1 MRNEDIPTV
10 EDLTDIKVKLKEKV
24 NSRGEPE
31 SELAG
36 WPEIYPGEFTTT
48 RNWWYR
54 TVRWMIGAPR
64 RARKKVKGYGWMLMT
79 GIGITVS
86 VVIGAAKS
94 PYGVYM
100 FMDYLGFMIPSLIVW
115 YFIVKMNHYFGAYR
129 RLEKG
134 ERYPIAYEKDEVGKI
149 RFLWE
154 TAKETIVD
162 IFRIPHEALDFIF
175 TYGVIEERSSNNTV
189 SWNIKGYFHNL
200 VWGPL
205 LYADLDT
212 AQFSV
217 LHEQTAIYPE
227 NMQRALD
234 KLAKYGKK
242 NDLSEDDIKYLDDK
256 VREMYALTE
265 MLQDNE
271 KEVLDLYGKRL
282 VKVKLTKTTYAFF
295 KAWQPLMMDME
306 AQKLNWLKTNRSKK
320 TELISE
326 LNAARGASI
335 EYRMLES
342 IRKEAW
348 EAGRKYGATETEK
361 TYATALGSP
370 SDFMQAEKAP
380 IAQDANRFVDE
391 TIDKK
396 WKEKI
401 MAREVF
407 GNGEQAD
414 NSQE

>member
-1 MRNEDIPTV
+1 MREEDIPTV
-10 EDLTDIKVKLKEKV
+10 QDLDDIKVKIKEKV
-24 NSRGEPE
+24 NSKGEPE
-31 SELAG
+31 TELAG

-48 RNWWYR
+48 RNVWYR
-54 TVRWMIGAPR
+54 LTRWMIGAPR
-64 RARKKVKGYGWMLMT
+64 RARKKVKGYGWMLLV
-79 GIGITVS
+79 GIGIFIAVMS
-86 VVIGAAKS
+86 GALYSAF
-94 PYGVYM
+94 GTYM
-100 FMDYLGFMIPSLIVW
+100 FLDYFGWVIAAAIVW
-115 YFIVKMNHYFGAYR
+115 YFIVRMNHYFGAYR

-134 ERYPIAYEKDEVGKI
+134 ERYPIAYEKDETGKI

-154 TAKETIVD
+154 TAKETVVD
-162 IFRIPHEALDFIF
+162 IFKIPYEALDFIF
-175 TYGVIEERSSNNTV
+175 TYGVIEERATNGTI
-189 SWNIKGYFHNL
+189 SWNIKGFFHNL

-212 AQFSV
+212 TQFSV
-217 LHEQTAIYPE
+217 LHEQVAVYPE

-242 NDLSEDDIKYLDDK
+242 NDIAPNDLAYLETK
-256 VREMYALTE
+256 TKEMYAIAE
-265 MLQDNE
+265 MLQEDE
-271 KEVLDLYGKRL
+271 KEILDLYGRRL
-282 VKVKLTKTTYAFF
+282 VKVKLKKTTYAFF
-295 KAWQPLMMDME
+295 KAWQPLMQEME
-306 AQKLNWLKTNRSKK
+306 ATKLNWMKTNKAKK

-326 LNAARGASI
+326 INSARGASI

-361 TYATALGSP
+361 TYAVALGSP

-380 IAQDANRFVDE
+380 IAHDANQYVDE

-401 MAREVF
+401 SKEALEI
-407 GNGEQAD
+407 GNETDDQA
-414 NSQE
+414 